1 MSKHFEKLIEYVI
14 ADDEAKARELFHQI
28 VVEKSREIYENLMAE
43 EFGEDEGE
51 DLINDVEADETGFSP
66 EEGDEFGDEFGD
78 EEGDEFGDEEGDEFG
93 DEEGAADLEDRVVDL
108 EDQLD
113 ELMAEF
119 DALMAGEEGEEVG
132 DDEVDFDLEGGE
144 EGELDG
150 EDEFGPGLTEEVSL
164 KAVPKPSNADTADN
178 KKSVSLANSG
188 KKGVG
193 TAGDPVKTD
202 TTAENGRSAP
212 KANVNT
218 YGAKGPQEAASG
230 AFKSKA
236 PSAKTGEESGVS
248 DKSVVRK

>member
-51 DLINDVEADETGFSP
+51 DLINDVDADETGFSP
-66 EEGDEFGDEFGD
+66 
-78 EEGDEFGDEEGDEFG
+78 EEGDEFG

-119 DALMAGEEGEEVG
+119 DALMAGEEGEEAEEVG
-132 DDEVDFDLEGGE
+132 GDEVDFDLEGGE

-164 KAVPKPSNADTADN
+164 KAVPKPSNTDTADN